1 MINKTISIK
10 TKDWVEITTPYI
22 DRHNDYI
29 QIYIKKS
36 KGSFILT
43 DYGYTVD
50 DLLLPGVRVRFTKE
64 KKVAKN

>member
-1 MINKTISIK
+1 MINKTIFIK

-36 KGSFILT
+36 KDSFILT
-43 DYGYTVD
+43 DDRYTID
-50 DLLLPGVRVRFTKE
+50 DLLLSGVRLKFTKE